1 MTFKEY
7 AAAVRLHEMALPD
20 RAIHCLFWL
29 KNSNGVEQA
38 TIREIADLVSDA
50 GLPEPN
56 VTRLAQLLKQSRRFI
71 KGKKAGSFR
80 LHPAT
85 IEEINQAVGYL
96 FAPTAA
102 VPTAAAVPT
111 DIPFFGEADVALAKQ
126 MSEVYVLFH
135 SLENSARNLIRSRL
149 EAAHG
154 DKWWD
159 QVKTHDMEKKVRD
172 RLKEEERNKW
182 HQPRGRHPLNYL
194 DFGDLKDLVCNNWP
208 YFKNVF
214 PDQHWVVARLTE
226 LEKSRN
232 VVAHNNVLADTEI
245 SRLLLYFSDWCRQ
258 VRGVV

>member
-1 MTFKEY
+1 MTFQDY
-7 AAAVRLHEMALPD
+7 ASGVRLHEMAILD

-29 KNSNGVEQA
+29 KNANDIEEA
-38 TIREIADLVSDA
+38 TAREIADLITNA

-56 VTRLAQLLKQSRRFI
+56 VTRLAQLFRESRRVI
-71 KGKKAGSFR
+71 KGKKNRSFR

-85 IEEINQAVGYL
+85 VEEIGQAVGYL
-96 FAPTAA
+96 FAPTA
-102 VPTAAAVPT
+102 PIPSAATIPA
-111 DIPFFGEADVALAKQ
+111 DIPFFGQADVALAKQ
-126 MSEVYVLFH
+126 MSEVYVLLH

-149 EAAHG
+149 EASHG

-172 RLKEEERNKW
+172 RIKEEERNKW

-194 DFGDLKDLVCNNWP
+194 DFGDLKDLICNNWP
-208 YFKNVF
+208 YFKNIF

-232 VVAHNNVLADTEI
+232 VVAHNNVLGDTEI
-245 SRLLLYFSDWCRQ
+245 SRLLLYFGDWCRQ
-258 VRGVV
+258 ISGVL

>member
-7 AAAVRLHEMALPD
+7 AAAVRLYEMALID
-20 RAIHCLFWL
+20 RAIHPLFWL
-29 KNSNGVEQA
+29 KNSNGVDDA
-38 TIREIADLVSDA
+38 TTREIADLVSEA

-56 VTRLAQLLKQSRRFI
+56 VTRLAQLLKQSRRVI
-71 KGKKAGSFR
+71 KGKKAASFR
-80 LHPAT
+80 LHAAT
-85 IEEINQAVGYL
+85 VEDISQAVGYL
-96 FAPTAA
+96 FAPTSA

-111 DIPFFGEADVALAKQ
+111 EIPFFGEADVALAKQ

-149 EAAHG
+149 EVAHG
-154 DKWWD
+154 DKWWE

-172 RLKEEERNKW
+172 RIKEQDRNKW

-194 DFGDLKDLVCNNWP
+194 DFGDLKDLICNNWP

-245 SRLLLYFSDWCRQ
+245 SRLLLYFGDWCRQ
-258 VRGVV
+258 VGGVL